1 MEVSNTDKITI
12 LVYFVISI
20 FIDNYSDNMIYLI
33 STSIVVMID
42 LIIK

>member
-33 STSIVVMID
+33 STCIVVMID